1 MKETNYDGKK
11 LAAGTVLT
19 SGIGLN
25 MFSDDEL
32 EKIHLATLEILW
44 EMGVKVESSQALEI
58 LMELAVLLIIKQE

>member
-1 MKETNYDGKK
+1 MAVRN
-11 LAAGTVLT
+11 LQPGTVLT

-44 EMGVKVESSQALEI
+44 EMGVKVKAPRPLKFLTESV
-58 LMELAVLLIIKQE
+58 VLSTIKPR